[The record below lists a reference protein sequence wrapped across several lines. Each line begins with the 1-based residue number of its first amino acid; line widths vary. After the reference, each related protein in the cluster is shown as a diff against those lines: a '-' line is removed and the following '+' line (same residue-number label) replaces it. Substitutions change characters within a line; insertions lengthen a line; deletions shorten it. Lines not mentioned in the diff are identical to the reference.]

1 MRFGT
6 SRTTSASTAAT
17 RTRSRDLIVTPDQAL
32 AHLAEVLGSAV
43 SSTYAEQAIRRAIRK
58 THPDHGGSE
67 FAFRKVIRAREVL
80 GLS

>member
-17 RTRSRDLIVTPDQAL
+17 RTRSRDLIATPEQAL
-32 AHLAEVLGSAV
+32 AYLSEVLGSPV
-43 SSTYAEQAIRRAIRK
+43 SAGYSEQAARRAIRK

-80 GLS
+80 GLP